1 MPVYNRRAM
10 LGDPQFWTGLGQ
22 IILINI
28 VLSGDNAVVIALAAR
43 SLPPQQQKQAIL
55 WGSGGAVVMRI
66 ILTVVAVQLL
76 SLPVLKI
83 VGGLL
88 LLWIAVRLMRPEGEG
103 EGGAKAGV
111 GLWAAMRTILIAD
124 LVMSLDNVIAVAAAA
139 KGSLTLLILGLAISI
154 PLVIF
159 GSTLLL
165 KVMERFPIIIT
176 IGAALLGWVAGE
188 MFVTDPLVKEWV
200 DASAAML
207 HWAAPAAGAVLVV
220 VAGTLLARRAL
231 AARGAPVELAPV
243 AGPVAAG
250 APAESGRRLFNRIL
264 VPADASDP
272 AAHAAEYVIA
282 LSRNHPAPASM
293 DIHLMNVLRELP
305 GEAARFVPKASLHDY
320 RREKGE
326 QALQRTRRM
335 LDEAGVKYVVHLLVG
350 KPWEVIS
357 EYAAKN
363 RFDLVV
369 MGTRGLGTHTGA
381 ALGSVA
387 QGVAQRCTVPV
398 LLVK

>member
-1 MPVYNRRAM
+1 MF
-10 LGDPQFWTGLGQ
+10 GDPQFWTGLGQ

-55 WGSGGAVVMRI
+55 WGSAAAVVMRI
-66 ILTVVAVQLL
+66 ILTIVAVELL
-76 SLPVLKI
+76 RLPVLKI

-88 LLWIAVRLMRPEGEG
+88 LLWIAVQLMLPEEEG

-111 GLWAAMRTILIAD
+111 GLWAAMRTILVAD

-176 IGAALLGWVAGE
+176 VGAALLGWVAGE
-188 MFVTDPLVKEWV
+188 MFVTDPLVKAWV
-200 DASAAML
+200 DASAAAL
-207 HWAAPAAGAVLVV
+207 HWAGPAAGTVLVL

-231 AARGAPVELAPV
+231 AARAAPMEFAPA
-243 AGPVAAG
+243 AGPAAAE
-250 APAESGRRLFNRIL
+250 APAGPGRRLFNRLL
-264 VPADASDP
+264 VPADASEQ
-272 AAHAAEYVIA
+272 AARAVEYAIS
-282 LSRNHPAPASM
+282 LWRNHPAPASM
-293 DIHLMNVLRELP
+293 EIHVMNVQRELS
-305 GEAARFVPKASLHDY
+305 GDVARFVPKESLQDY
-320 RREKGE
+320 HRERSE
-326 QALQRTRRM
+326 QALSRARRM
-335 LDEAGVKYVVHLLVG
+335 LADAGVKYAVHMLVG
-350 KPWEVIS
+350 KPWDVIS

-369 MGTRGLGTHTGA
+369 MGTRGLGTYTGA

-387 QGVAQRCTVPV
+387 QGVAQRSTVPV

>member
-1 MPVYNRRAM
+1 MFETM
-10 LGDPQFWTGLGQ
+10 SDPQFWTGLGQ

-43 SLPPQQQKQAIL
+43 SLPAKQQKQAII
-55 WGSGGAVVMRI
+55 WGSGAAVVMRI
-66 ILTVVAVQLL
+66 ILTIAAVELL
-76 SLPVLKI
+76 RLPVLKI

-88 LLWIAVRLMRPEGEG
+88 LLWIAVQLMLPEEEG

-188 MFVTDPLVKEWV
+188 MFVTDPLVKDWV
-200 DASAAML
+200 DTSGAIL

-220 VAGTLLARRAL
+220 AVGTWLARRTLAMRPAL
-231 AARGAPVELAPV
+231 VDLGERLPAPAAAKIGAAARR
-243 AGPVAAG
+243 
-250 APAESGRRLFNRIL
+250 SLFNRIL
-264 VPADASDP
+264 LPVDASDN
-272 AAHAAEYVIA
+272 AARAVDYIVELRRH
-282 LSRNHPAPASM
+282 HPAPDAM
-293 DIHLMNVLRELP
+293 EIHLMNVQREVS
-305 GEAARFVPKASLHDY
+305 GDVSRFVGKDSLHDY
-320 RREKGE
+320 HRSRSVK
-326 QALQRTRRM
+326 ALERPRKI
-335 LDEAGVKYVVHLLVG
+335 LDDAGVKYSVHMLVG
-350 KPWEVIS
+350 KPWEAIC
-357 EYAAKN
+357 EYAGLN
-363 RFDLVV
+363 SCDHIV
-369 MGTRGLGTHTGA
+369 MGTRGLGSYTGA

-387 QGVAQRCTVPV
+387 HGVTHCSPVPV

>member
-1 MPVYNRRAM
+1 
-10 LGDPQFWTGLGQ
+10 
-22 IILINI
+22 
-28 VLSGDNAVVIALAAR
+28 
-43 SLPPQQQKQAIL
+43 
-55 WGSGGAVVMRI
+55 
-66 ILTVVAVQLL
+66 
-76 SLPVLKI
+76 
-83 VGGLL
+83 
-88 LLWIAVRLMRPEGEG
+88 
-103 EGGAKAGV
+103 
-111 GLWAAMRTILIAD
+111 
-124 LVMSLDNVIAVAAAA
+124 
-139 KGSLTLLILGLAISI
+139 
-154 PLVIF
+154 VIF

-165 KVMERFPIIIT
+165 KGMERFPIIIR

-231 AARGAPVELAPV
+231 AARAVPVEM
-243 AGPVAAG
+243 
-250 APAESGRRLFNRIL
+250 APAAVPAAAEAPAAPGRRVFNRIL
-264 VPADASDP
+264 VPADASD
-272 AAHAAEYVIA
+272 AAARAAEYVIA
-282 LSRNHPAPASM
+282 LWRNHPAPASM
-293 DIHLMNVLRELP
+293 DVHLMNVQRELS
-305 GEAARFVPKASLHDY
+305 GDVARFVPKESLHDY
-320 RREKGE
+320 HREKSE
-326 QALQRTRRM
+326 QALQRTRRE
-335 LDEAGVKYVVHLLVG
+335 LDEAGVKYLVHVLVG

-369 MGTRGLGTHTGA
+369 MGTRGLGTYTGA